1 MEWDEEG
8 LEIVGR
14 NVSEDSTVSNLN
26 KRRYEES
33 RNDREPSP
41 SRGEEEGTSDRSPW
55 RSNGTSHSAGS
66 FRLPS

>member
-14 NVSEDSTVSNLN
+14 NVSEGRTVSISDDMKNV
-26 KRRYEES
+26 EMTES
-33 RNDREPSP
+33 RRFP
-41 SRGEEEGTSDRSPW
+41 EGRRAPLLGLHGGPTGR
-55 RSNGTSHSAGS
+55 GTSHSARS